1 MTSQSVSRSQDQSQ
15 DQLWPAVFADL
26 AFWTVAG
33 LLGALLCVPIGD
45 LADIRPLWVA
55 VGAAGL
61 GVVAFALLL
70 GLGRLR
76 PVSRGLVWAFAI
88 GNFALAPGVW
98 LTAFAGWLPLSSAG
112 NWALA
117 VCGDAMLVLGLYQ
130 LSVLRKRTTS

>member
-1 MTSQSVSRSQDQSQ
+1 MTSQSLSRSHDH
-15 DQLWPAVFADL
+15 LWPAVFADL

-45 LADIRPLWVA
+45 LANVRPLWFA
-55 VGAAGL
+55 VGAGAL
-61 GVVAFALLL
+61 GIVAFGLLL

-76 PVSRGLVWAFAI
+76 PVSRGLVWSFAV
-88 GNFALAPGVW
+88 GNLALAPVVW

-117 VCGDAMLVLGLYQ
+117 LCGDAMLVLGLYQ
-130 LSVLRKRTTS
+130 WSVLRKRR